1 MNHESSINSK
11 PNGKKNSKPRTVPRP
26 VRATYSL
33 TELNAIY
40 DPIMSNRRLTST
52 KKTTIDL
59 LVDETKQPN
68 YSRYLQSNILS

>member
-1 MNHESSINSK
+1 MNHESSISSK

-40 DPIMSNRRLTST
+40 DPIMSNRQLTST
-52 KKTTIDL
+52 KATIDL
-59 LVDETKQPN
+59 LLDETK
-68 YSRYLQSNILS
+68 YRIIVDIYK